1 MNKNLSIAIGN
12 RIRMRRRVLKLSM
25 LSLSK
30 SIGVSQPQL
39 LRYEKG
45 MRQISAAQLFQI
57 AIVLDTPLDWF
68 FTDCFLYFGDI
79 ANPKKP
85 MKNEYLK

>member
-39 LRYEKG
+39 LRCEKG
-45 MRQISAAQLFQI
+45 VRQISAAQLFRI
-57 AIVLDTPLDWF
+57 AIVLDTPLEWF
-68 FTDCFLYFGDI
+68 FTDCFLYFGDVAI
-79 ANPKKP
+79 PKKTI
-85 MKNEYLK
+85 KNECMH